1 MKDLNLI
8 ACLSSKKP
16 EYKNIYTWEA
26 IWKNTSEYILSS
38 VSGYCSQKSTALL
51 KNEQGQT
58 TFYSEL
64 HLAFNSELKSSH
76 KLMFEIDSNSCNI
89 ILLRLKR
96 ISQHHCYLTFDAEWW
111 LILWDCS
118 MNRTII
124 KYSKQEQKLH
134 RHFMWILSGHEVP
147 QRTKNIVIEIQ
158 SVSFQIKVFRHDTH
172 SDLYSINVDQF
183 LKKKDELYLN
193 RLDIFSST
201 ASLSQSHILN
211 QHLIHLKQETLSKR
225 VFTVVRCFWDVST
238 EIEYVYKEPLNK
250 RKFDWELWKK
260 KAKIM
265 GQISHVSW

>member
-1 MKDLNLI
+1 
-8 ACLSSKKP
+8 
-16 EYKNIYTWEA
+16 
-26 IWKNTSEYILSS
+26 
-38 VSGYCSQKSTALL
+38 
-51 KNEQGQT
+51 
-58 TFYSEL
+58 
-64 HLAFNSELKSSH
+64 
-76 KLMFEIDSNSCNI
+76 
-89 ILLRLKR
+89 
-96 ISQHHCYLTFDAEWW
+96 
-111 LILWDCS
+111 